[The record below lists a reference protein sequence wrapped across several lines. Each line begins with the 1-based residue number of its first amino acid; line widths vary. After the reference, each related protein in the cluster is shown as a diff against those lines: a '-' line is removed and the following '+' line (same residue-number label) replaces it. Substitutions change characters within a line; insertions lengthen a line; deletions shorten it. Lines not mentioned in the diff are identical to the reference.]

1 MVRPSSRWNATATG
15 WTVMVF
21 RFLQA
26 PLSADLSYATGE
38 KAELIGKPS
47 PDFFQAAIMDIGAE
61 PGNLLMVGDDIR
73 SDIGGAKRIGM
84 RAALVKTGK
93 FRDEQ
98 LKDADIMPDYLINSV
113 ADIPRL
119 LDL

>member
-1 MVRPSSRWNATATG
+1 
-15 WTVMVF
+15 
-21 RFLQA
+21 
-26 PLSADLSYATGE
+26 
-38 KAELIGKPS
+38 
-47 PDFFQAAIMDIGAE
+47 
-61 PGNLLMVGDDIR
+61 MVGDDIR

-84 RAALVKTGK
+84 RTALVKTGK
-93 FRDEQ
+93 FRNEQ